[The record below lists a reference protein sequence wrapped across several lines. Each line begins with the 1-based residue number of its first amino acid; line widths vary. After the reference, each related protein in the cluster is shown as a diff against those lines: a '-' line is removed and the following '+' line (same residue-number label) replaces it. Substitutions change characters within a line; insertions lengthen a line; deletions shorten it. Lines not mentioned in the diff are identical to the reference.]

1 MTLPTTLA
9 GWLSHLESLHLSS
22 IDLGLERVRQV
33 VDAMQLRPG
42 FPVITVGGTNGK
54 GSVCAMLTRILASAG
69 YRVGTYTSPHLMVYN
84 ERIAIDA
91 EPLSDEAIVRGL
103 AAVEAGR
110 GDVPLT
116 YFEFGT
122 LAAMWNFVD
131 AKVDVVIL
139 EVGLGGR
146 LDAVNVFEPD
156 CAAVVSV
163 DLDHQDWL
171 GDNRE
176 DIGFEKAGIFRAG
189 KPALCADPQPPA
201 RLVGHAAAIGA
212 PLWLAGRDFGFTRTD
227 PLQWE
232 FWCGQSRRHAL
243 PTPALRG
250 NYQMGNA
257 ALVLA
262 ILEAVRDRLPVGA
275 GAVRRGLL
283 EVEWPARFQVLP
295 GRPVTVLDVGHNP
308 HAIRAMVSSL
318 QTLNY
323 AERRLAVFSML
334 ADKDV
339 DSVIELAKDEFDE
352 WWVAPIADSPRA
364 MPVAGLVA
372 RLRAH
377 GVTRIHEC
385 ADLATAYRQAREQA
399 TENDRITVFGS
410 FHTVAAIVAASRS
423 DS

>member
-1 MTLPTTLA
+1 M
-9 GWLSHLESLHLSS
+9 
-22 IDLGLERVRQV
+22 
-33 VDAMQLRPG
+33 
-42 FPVITVGGTNGK
+42 
-54 GSVCAMLTRILASAG
+54 
-69 YRVGTYTSPHLMVYN
+69 
-84 ERIAIDA
+84 
-91 EPLSDEAIVRGL
+91 
-103 AAVEAGR
+103 
-110 GDVPLT
+110 
-116 YFEFGT
+116 
-122 LAAMWNFVD
+122 
-131 AKVDVVIL
+131 
-139 EVGLGGR
+139 
-146 LDAVNVFEPD
+146 
-156 CAAVVSV
+156 VSV

-372 RLRAH
+372 KLRAH